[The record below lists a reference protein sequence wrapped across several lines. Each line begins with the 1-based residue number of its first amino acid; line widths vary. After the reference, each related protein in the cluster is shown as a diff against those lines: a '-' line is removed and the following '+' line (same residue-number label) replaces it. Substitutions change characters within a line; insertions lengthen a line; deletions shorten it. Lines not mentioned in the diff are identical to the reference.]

1 MICSECG
8 CPMDHYFDLAEYRC
22 TGCGST
28 VDLMDEFTEFEVW
41 YPVFAQELYQTIDDC
56 DVIERYQGI
65 IQNSVSGGW
74 IEIEDLQTAKAECK
88 RLNDIIDGNE

>member
-1 MICSECG
+1 MICEDCG
-8 CPMDHYFDLAEYRC
+8 QLMDYRGDFAEYMC
-22 TGCGST
+22 PNCSST
-28 VDLMDEFTEFEVW
+28 YSLMDVVDAEMW

-74 IEIEDLQTAKAECK
+74 IEIEDLQTAIEECK
-88 RLNDIIDGNE
+88 RLNDIIDGDE